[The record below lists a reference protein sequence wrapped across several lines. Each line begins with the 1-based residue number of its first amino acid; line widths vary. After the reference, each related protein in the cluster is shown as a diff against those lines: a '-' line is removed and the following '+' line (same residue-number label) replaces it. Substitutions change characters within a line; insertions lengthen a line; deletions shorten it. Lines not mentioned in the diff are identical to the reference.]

1 MQDLAPAF
9 VNDVVVDVQ
18 THQTLDHVIIIVVN
32 LFDQR
37 LLAQI
42 LGLDSFDG
50 DVIAPRVNLLYRIM
64 ERLIRCWTS

>member
-18 THQTLDHVIIIVVN
+18 THQTLDHVIVIVVN

-50 DVIAPRVNLLYRIM
+50 DIIAPRVNLLYRIM
-64 ERLIRCWTS
+64 ERVIRCWTS